1 MGRLYFRDGSS
12 WVFGCTSAG
21 TEQDAGTMYP
31 TLMEDTNGHQITI
44 TYQAGAGAAWT
55 NSSARIVTI
64 QDVRGGSGGNTY
76 SFSYAL
82 DSNGFLHLSA
92 ITNSLYTAEAYT
104 FTYSTWTLQEPFDG
118 QSGATYGLTAALAS
132 ITQTPTNMTTTFSVE
147 TYWPA

>member
-1 MGRLYFRDGSS
+1 
-12 WVFGCTSAG
+12 
-21 TEQDAGTMYP
+21 
-31 TLMEDTNGHQITI
+31 
-44 TYQAGAGAAWT
+44 
-55 NSSARIVTI
+55 VTI